1 MNVEIK
7 SKCLRDNSS
16 NRNMDEE
23 WEKQIKNWKETKRD
37 ERKKETKEK
46 KKRNKAKDNVLGC
59 IKNES
64 EKQKKKN
71 LKRKSETRRMEKSL
85 IKKARI

>member
-23 WEKQIKNWKETKRD
+23 WEKQIKNWKETK
-37 ERKKETKEK
+37 EK
-46 KKRNKAKDNVLGC
+46 KKRNKAKEWQKDNVLGC